1 MWDRKPRLILESV
14 TDLEWKEDPLKLSS
28 QQPLGLHLSFAFHTC
43 LLECSC
49 LRGKQWQSQQQH
61 NNSNPENR
69 YLPLRKAHSNRRHGL
84 LCFIFYIIIKRF
96 LSTRARQN
104 IKYHPWKGVKNVS
117 GFQYDVTGTI
127 PCAEK
132 VYARSPTGRVKEET
146 VSPVSKFVEKTANQ
160 LSQNYL
166 VHKCSM
172 EEHHSLLRI

>member
-1 MWDRKPRLILESV
+1 MERGSLKAFFSATFGLPSFLCFPYMSV
-14 TDLEWKEDPLKLSS
+14 GMLMS
-28 QQPLGLHLSFAFHTC
+28 
-43 LLECSC
+43 
-49 LRGKQWQSQQQH
+49 LRQTVTIQQQH

-69 YLPLRKAHSNRRHGL
+69 YHPLRKAHSNRRHGL
-84 LCFIFYIIIKRF
+84 LCFVFYIIIKRF

-127 PCAEK
+127 ACAEK

-146 VSPVSKFVEKTANQ
+146 VSPVSKFVEKMANQ

-166 VHKCSM
+166 LHKCTM